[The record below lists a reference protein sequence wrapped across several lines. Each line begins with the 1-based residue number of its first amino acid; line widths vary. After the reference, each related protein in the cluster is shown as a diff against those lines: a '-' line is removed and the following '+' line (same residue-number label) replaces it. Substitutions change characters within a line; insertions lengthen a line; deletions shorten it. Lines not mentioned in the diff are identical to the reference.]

1 MVTVPLIFVC
11 IWSALMFG
19 VGYFVH
25 WLITPKVGFIH
36 IEETED
42 GEYDRFMIEFTRD
55 PTELYS
61 LHEVMLKIKFSK
73 IREDNSPHDGNTL
86 N

>member
-19 VGYFVH
+19 VGFFMH
-25 WLITPKVGFIH
+25 RLTTPKVGYIH
-36 IEETED
+36 IEQNKAED
-42 GEYDRFMIEFTRD
+42 HDKFAIEFTRD

-61 LHEVMLKIKFSK
+61 LHEVMLKIKFKEVSK
-73 IREDNSPHDGNTL
+73 ENSLVNET
-86 N
+86 NK

>member
-19 VGYFVH
+19 VGFFMH
-25 WLITPKVGFIH
+25 WLTTPKVGYIH
-36 IEETED
+36 IEQNKDED
-42 GEYDRFMIEFTRD
+42 YDKFAIEFTRS

-61 LHEVMLKIKFSK
+61 LNEVMLKIKFSEVHK
-73 IREDNSPHDGNTL
+73 ENSPDNDNTK
-86 N
+86 